1 MAKEFEKSIDELSP
15 ADTSAA
21 ASAASIGALVLLAA
35 ASVIAFLT
43 GTWAI
48 AVTVLLAFG
57 STASALL
64 LSWKASRIN
73 QAASDRTKLEWR
85 SAMPEIQRQDLNIEV
100 IQLSKVLDVS
110 SDQIADLHSA
120 YIVAE
125 DLALRQIQQEE
136 GSLLLRHVTV
146 GNVPFTGVL
155 VKRNYIACLETS
167 FVVSPELRQDRI
179 DAIIRKIAAVKSA
192 VQKQE
197 LKLDVRLMLVL
208 ITQLSHEH
216 ELQLRKIVKER
227 FADTPVTS
235 DIRFLDF
242 ETLQRIYVTD

>member
-1 MAKEFEKSIDELSP
+1 
-15 ADTSAA
+15 
-21 ASAASIGALVLLAA
+21 
-35 ASVIAFLT
+35 
-43 GTWAI
+43 
-48 AVTVLLAFG
+48 
-57 STASALL
+57 
-64 LSWKASRIN
+64 
-73 QAASDRTKLEWR
+73 
-85 SAMPEIQRQDLNIEV
+85 
-100 IQLSKVLDVS
+100 
-110 SDQIADLHSA
+110 
-120 YIVAE
+120 
-125 DLALRQIQQEE
+125 
-136 GSLLLRHVTV
+136 
-146 GNVPFTGVL
+146 
-155 VKRNYIACLETS
+155 
-167 FVVSPELRQDRI
+167 VSPELRQDRI